1 MTTNEVAYWQLQEQK
16 RNNTLAR
23 GNEERDIAE
32 RERSNRVN
40 EAIKNSSVR
49 VQERG
54 VKAQEEANRLKD
66 KQIEYTHADEQAK
79 TLSNY
84 LKFW

>member
-32 RERSNRVN
+32 RERSNRMN

-49 VQERG
+49 IQERG
-54 VKAQEEANRLKD
+54 VIAQEEANRLKD
-66 KQIEYTHADEQAK
+66 KQIEYQHADDQAK